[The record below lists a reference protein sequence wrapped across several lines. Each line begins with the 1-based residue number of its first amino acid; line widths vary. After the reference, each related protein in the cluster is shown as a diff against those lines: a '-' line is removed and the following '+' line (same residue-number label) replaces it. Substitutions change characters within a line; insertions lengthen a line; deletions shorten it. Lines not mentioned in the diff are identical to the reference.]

1 MRVLQVI
8 TSLGKGGAERV
19 VIELS
24 NGLINKGIDVEI
36 LLMTG
41 VNFELNRLSLHSNI
55 KVILLTNRIKSKII
69 CYINGAFWI
78 LKNRKVLSSYDVVH
92 CHLTFGLL
100 FGFQV
105 YILQKLK
112 FNSKLKL
119 IATYHAVGT
128 KQPMLLSF
136 LSEKV
141 SRYFNF
147 FTLVSKD
154 EHWEKLLTSNKYFN
168 FVFIPNGI
176 SNFNLPERTKDQNR
190 EDTLVIGTISRLVSE
205 RNPLIFVEIIA
216 ELEKVLPNK
225 IKLLIGGEGPEKEDV
240 IKYSKKLGVS
250 EKIELLGLIEDPD
263 KFLQEIDLYITLNVR
278 EITGIAGLEAISNN
292 VPVIGYQLCESYT
305 SGNQDWIW
313 SNSSTKKIAEK
324 ITEFYENPILKTKTA
339 NSQKIQAKKIFS
351 SEVMIDAY
359 LRLYLK

>member
-36 LLMTG
+36 LLMTR
-41 VNFELNRLSLHSNI
+41 VNFELNRLSLHGNV
-55 KVILLTNRIKSKII
+55 KVIHLSTKIKSKII
-69 CYINGAFWI
+69 CYVNGTFWI

-92 CHLTFGLL
+92 CHLTFGLF
-100 FGFQV
+100 FGFQL

-112 FNSKLKL
+112 FISKLKL

-128 KQPMLLSF
+128 KQPMPISF
-136 LSEKV
+136 LSKKV

-147 FTLVSKD
+147 FSLVSKD

-176 SNFNLPERTKDQNR
+176 SNFNLPDKTKVQNR
-190 EDTLVIGTISRLVSE
+190 EEILVIGTISRLVSE
-205 RNPLIFVEIIA
+205 RNPLIYVEIIA
-216 ELEKVLPNK
+216 EIEKILPNR
-225 IKLLIGGEGPEKEDV
+225 IKLLIGGEGPEKEDL
-240 IKYSKKLGVS
+240 IKYSKKRGVGD
-250 EKIELLGLIEDPD
+250 KIELLGLIEDPD
-263 KFLQEIDLYITLNVR
+263 RFLQEIDLYIALNVR
-278 EITGIAGLEAISNN
+278 EVTGIAGLEAISNN
-292 VPVIGYQLCESYT
+292 VPVIGYQLCKSYT
-305 SGNQDWIW
+305 SGDQDWIW
-313 SNSSTKKIAEK
+313 SNSSPKKIAEK
-324 ITEFYENPILKTKTA
+324 IIEFYENPILKTKNA
-339 NSQKIQAKKIFS
+339 SLQKIKAKEMFS
-351 SEVMIDAY
+351 SKAMIDAY